1 MILPF
6 LEIFFFWSK
15 GIFLWTG
22 QGDQNIS
29 TCMLNLPFFILFHE
43 NWAYILGISKKNHQ
57 FSLVF
62 AKNLWSWTLDPI
74 PYEKKKKINF
84 GLRAI
89 SLVLGWIFDRT
100 QFWGVPWHV
109 GSLEKPTFSWSKGPP
124 LQENSPSEGTLL
136 VDPER
141 VHWTRS
147 GSDWYL
153 KG

>member
-1 MILPF
+1 MLSLP
-6 LEIFFFWSK
+6 I
-15 GIFLWTG
+15 
-22 QGDQNIS
+22 
-29 TCMLNLPFFILFHE
+29 FILSHE
-43 NWAYILGISKKNHQ
+43 NWVCILGISKKNHQ

-74 PYEKKKKINF
+74 PYEKKKKKIQLWTSGHISGSRMNF
-84 GLRAI
+84 WPDSI
-89 SLVLGWIFDRT
+89 LG
-100 QFWGVPWHV
+100 
-109 GSLEKPTFSWSKGPP
+109 GSLACREPKKPTFSWSKGPP

-153 KG
+153 KGESFLHLFRASCNYLKLLATI